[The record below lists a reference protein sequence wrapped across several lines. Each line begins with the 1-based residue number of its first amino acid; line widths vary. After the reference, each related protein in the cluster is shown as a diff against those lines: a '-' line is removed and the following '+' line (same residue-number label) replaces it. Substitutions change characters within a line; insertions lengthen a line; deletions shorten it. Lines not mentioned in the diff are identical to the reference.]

1 MSSDQLARALLPP
14 DRVSAR
20 RSPTRPAP
28 TVDLVDRA
36 LLVSAGLLFLVGLW
50 ALCYL
55 ATMGL

>member
-1 MSSDQLARALLPP
+1 MSEQLARALLP
-14 DRVSAR
+14 RTYESAS

-36 LLVSAGLLFLVGLW
+36 LLAAAGLLFAVGLLLLW
-50 ALCYL
+50 QL